1 MIIFNIQF
9 IYTQMVHTP
18 TPPTYAHIPKGTS
31 HKWRNTIQNDFR
43 VSDSKEISDRSKED
57 FRVV

>member
-1 MIIFNIQF
+1 
-9 IYTQMVHTP
+9 MVHTP